1 MFGVFEMKIAGMYQF
16 DNIHNVY
23 VNVTQPI
30 VMLSNLPAS
39 IKRGFEAALVA
50 SNHSDGLQRRLK
62 MGAAIYAGSRLLSIG
77 FNQYQKT
84 KPGNKFFKV
93 GENGVVKEF
102 LKTIHAEQNAL
113 IKIRHRDYSNN
124 KLSMYIYRSDSNG
137 NPATSAPCPLCQ
149 ADIKKAG
156 IAKVYFIAPGGYLG
170 YWNTGI

>member
-1 MFGVFEMKIAGMYQF
+1 MRIAGMYQF

-30 VMLSNLPAS
+30 VMLNDLPAS

-50 SNHSDGLQRRLK
+50 SHHSDGVQRRLR

-93 GENGVVKEF
+93 GENGTIKEF
-102 LKTIHAEQNAL
+102 LKTIHAEQTAL
-113 IKIRHRDYSNN
+113 IKIKYRDYSNS
-124 KLSMYIYRSDSNG
+124 KLSMYIYRTDSNG

-149 ADIKKAG
+149 KDIKDSG
-156 IAKVYFIAPGGYLG
+156 INTVHFIAPGGYLG
-170 YWNTGI
+170 KWQVK